1 MSNQLAAVNALV
13 VLGRKADEVDAASK
27 LALADGDGVL
37 GAFRAEIQAPANEI
51 DHWAQT
57 NDFDF
62 WIEVGV
68 LTGPFA
74 AWVSA

>member
-13 VLGRKADEVDAASK
+13 ALGRKA
-27 LALADGDGVL
+27 
-37 GAFRAEIQAPANEI
+37 
-51 DHWAQT
+51 WAQT

>member
-27 LALADGDGVL
+27 LAL
-37 GAFRAEIQAPANEI
+37 AEIQAPANEI

>member
-1 MSNQLAAVNALV
+1 MQTLIEIL
-13 VLGRKADEVDAASK
+13 
-27 LALADGDGVL
+27 
-37 GAFRAEIQAPANEI
+37 AEIQAPANEI

-74 AWVSA
+74 TYVAGVAA

>member
-13 VLGRKADEVDAASK
+13 ALGRKADEVDAASK
-27 LALADGDGVL
+27 LALAQI
-37 GAFRAEIQAPANEI
+37 EAPANEV
-51 DHWAQT
+51 DNWAHATQ
-57 NDFDF
+57 FDF